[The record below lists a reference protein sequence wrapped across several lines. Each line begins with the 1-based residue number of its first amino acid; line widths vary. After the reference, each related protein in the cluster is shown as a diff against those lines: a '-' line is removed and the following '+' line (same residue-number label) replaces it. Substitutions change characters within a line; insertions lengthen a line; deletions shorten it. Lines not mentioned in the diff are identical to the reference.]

1 VRTAREWLVEMDFEA
16 ADQFDSL
23 VARVGYDKAVECR
36 AMMRRVTENLLD
48 ALGSTR
54 LSDESLHRLLRTVS
68 SIAIDN
74 TFPYERR

>member
-23 VARVGYDKAVECR
+23 VAKVGYDKAVECR
-36 AMMRRVTENLLD
+36 AMMRRVLLD